1 MCSQKHSRILR
12 LSIYLSGND
21 SIGTS
26 ITSVQA
32 TSSVSPPGTLANHPS
47 LGAIQPS
54 SIVSSALKDPE
65 ASPVNAD
72 LVTRNSILDFHYH
85 RAQVK
90 VGSIPWSDVI
100 REEVTLIK
108 NNKPLIITGKFYEM
122 T

>member
-1 MCSQKHSRILR
+1 M
-12 LSIYLSGND
+12 SIYLSGKE
-21 SIGTS
+21 SIGPS

-32 TSSVSPPGTLANHPS
+32 TNSVNPPDNLENHPS
-47 LGAIQPS
+47 LGAIQPP
-54 SIVSSALKDPE
+54 SIVSSTLKDPE

-72 LVTRNSILDFHYH
+72 LVTRNGILDFHYH

-100 REEVTLIK
+100 REEATLVK
-108 NNKPLIITGKFYEM
+108 NNKPLIITGKCYEM